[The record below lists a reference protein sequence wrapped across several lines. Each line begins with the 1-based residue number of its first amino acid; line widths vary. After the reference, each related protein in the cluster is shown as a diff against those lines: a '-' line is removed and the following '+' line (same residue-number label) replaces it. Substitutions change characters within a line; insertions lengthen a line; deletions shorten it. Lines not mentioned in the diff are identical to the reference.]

1 MSHARSPR
9 FASITT
15 PTLLALFVAFSTGCG
30 GTTFYRPGQAWRVR
44 PEAPA
49 QVNDDD
55 IRAAFEARPQL
66 PARSRVAYFAFDQA
80 RTEEL
85 GATLRELPGVEG
97 VHEIAPLWVTGERR
111 FDEPSE
117 EPQELDLR
125 QLRLLAARAHCELL
139 VVVDHGYRVREE
151 VNGWFAFAPLILPL
165 LFTPYVDAHVDSYL
179 DTYVIDVRNGYL
191 YGHLASHEE
200 DVAAEQNIYSDVAS
214 RLADEQW
221 AALLGRAR
229 RAMVQI
235 LAGEAGDAETGGEER
250 PAVASAP

>member
-1 MSHARSPR
+1 LPENRQPR
-9 FASITT
+9 FALI
-15 PTLLALFVAFSTGCG
+15 PTLLAVCAVLTTGCG

-44 PEAPA
+44 PEAPT
-49 QVNDDD
+49 QVNDED

-111 FDEPSE
+111 FDEASE

-151 VNGWFAFAPLILPL
+151 VNGWFAFAPLVLPL
-165 LFTPYVDAHVDSYL
+165 LFTPYVDSHVDSYL
-179 DTYVIDVRNGYL
+179 DAYVIDVRNGYL

-200 DVAAEQNIYSDVAS
+200 DVAREQTIYSDVAA

-235 LAGEAGDAETGGEER
+235 LAGDAETSGDGER
-250 PAVASAP
+250 PAVAVAQ

>member
-1 MSHARSPR
+1 MPR
-9 FASITT
+9 FAS
-15 PTLLALFVAFSTGCG
+15 TLLALVFALVFALALGSGCG
-30 GTTFYRPGQAWRVR
+30 STTLYRPGQAWRIR

-111 FDEPSE
+111 FDEAPAE
-117 EPQELDLR
+117 ARELDLR
-125 QLRLLAARAHCELL
+125 QLRLLAARAHCDLL

-179 DTYVIDVRNGYL
+179 DAYVIDVRNGYL

-200 DVAAEQNIYSDVAS
+200 DVAREQTIYSDVAA

-229 RAMVQI
+229 RAMALI
-235 LAGEAGDAETGGEER
+235 LSGDAETSGGGEQ
-250 PAVASAP
+250 PAVAIAP